1 MAVATYQQPSTRAA
15 TTPQAPTYTTFK
27 ARNAVDAAEVGDKVS
42 PGTLSVVCGSDIDAL
57 KVLYAGKMALSEFY
71 RLGGQG
77 GLDAVRIEQEAREAA
92 VRLAYSCSMIR
103 RYSAEPL
110 LVEQKRIS
118 NGLLPTVTYILRNEQ
133 GLWYVKVEQNDNSPF
148 EPVKRL
154 KR

>member
-1 MAVATYQQPSTRAA
+1 M
-15 TTPQAPTYTTFK
+15 
-27 ARNAVDAAEVGDKVS
+27 
-42 PGTLSVVCGSDIDAL
+42 
-57 KVLYAGKMALSEFY
+57 
-71 RLGGQG
+71 
-77 GLDAVRIEQEAREAA
+77 RIEQEAREAA